1 VFIMGGG
8 ELGGSALREG
18 VVDRLHLHVAPVLLG
33 SGTSLFEGSP
43 MTLRIDEPATVVTR
57 NAAHLYYDVLR

>member
-1 VFIMGGG
+1 MGGG

-18 VVDRLHLHVAPVLLG
+18 VDRLHLHVAPVLLG

-43 MTLRIDEPATVVTR
+43 ATLRIDESATVVTR
-57 NAAHLYYDVLR
+57 NAAHLYYDVVR